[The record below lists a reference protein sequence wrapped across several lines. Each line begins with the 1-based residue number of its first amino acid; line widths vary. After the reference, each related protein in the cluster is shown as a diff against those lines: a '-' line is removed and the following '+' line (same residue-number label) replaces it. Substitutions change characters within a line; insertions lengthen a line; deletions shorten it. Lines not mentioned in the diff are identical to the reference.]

1 MLKKSFKGVS
11 IMKEFMKMAGAVTV
25 GTLMASGVA
34 VSVLLNKKVL
44 KAYTKCVMSISNEIT
59 NELMKNDYND

>member
-1 MLKKSFKGVS
+1 
-11 IMKEFMKMAGAVTV
+11 MKEFMKMAGAVTV

-44 KAYTKCVMSISNEIT
+44 KAYTKHVLAISNEIT
-59 NELMKNDYND
+59 NELVENDYND

>member
-1 MLKKSFKGVS
+1 
-11 IMKEFMKMAGAVTV
+11 MKEFMKMAGAVTV

-34 VSVLLNKKVL
+34 VGVLLNKKVL
-44 KAYTKCVMSISNEIT
+44 KAYTKYVMSISNEIT

>member
-1 MLKKSFKGVS
+1 
-11 IMKEFMKMAGAVTV
+11 MKEFMKMAGAVTV

-34 VSVLLNKKVL
+34 VGVLLNRKVL

-59 NELMKNDYND
+59 NELMENDYND

>member
-1 MLKKSFKGVS
+1 
-11 IMKEFMKMAGAVTV
+11 MKEFMKMAGAVTV

-44 KAYTKCVMSISNEIT
+44 KAYTKYVTSISKEIT
-59 NELMKNDYND
+59 NELMKNDYDD

>member
-1 MLKKSFKGVS
+1 
-11 IMKEFMKMAGAVTV
+11 MKEFMKMAGAVTV

-44 KAYTKCVMSISNEIT
+44 KAYTKHALAISKEIT

>member
-1 MLKKSFKGVS
+1 
-11 IMKEFMKMAGAVTV
+11 MKEFMKMAGAVTV

-34 VSVLLNKKVL
+34 VGVLLNKKVL

-59 NELMKNDYND
+59 NELMKNDYDD

>member
-1 MLKKSFKGVS
+1 
-11 IMKEFMKMAGAVTV
+11 MKEFMKMAGAVTV

-34 VSVLLNKKVL
+34 VSVLMNRKIL
-44 KAYTKCVMSISNEIT
+44 KAYTKYAMAISNEIT

>member
-1 MLKKSFKGVS
+1 
-11 IMKEFMKMAGAVTV
+11 MKEFMKMAGAVTV

-44 KAYTKCVMSISNEIT
+44 KAYTKHALTISKEIT
-59 NELMKNDYND
+59 NELMENDYDD

>member
-1 MLKKSFKGVS
+1 
-11 IMKEFMKMAGAVTV
+11 MKEFMKMAGAVTV

-34 VSVLLNKKVL
+34 VGVLLNKKVL

-59 NELMKNDYND
+59 NELMENDYND

>member
-1 MLKKSFKGVS
+1 
-11 IMKEFMKMAGAVTV
+11 MKEFMKMAGAVTV

-44 KAYTKCVMSISNEIT
+44 KAYTKYVMSISKEIT
-59 NELMKNDYND
+59 NELMENDYDD

>member
-1 MLKKSFKGVS
+1 
-11 IMKEFMKMAGAVTV
+11 MKEFMKMAGAITV

-34 VSVLLNKKVL
+34 VSVLMNRKVL

>member
-1 MLKKSFKGVS
+1 
-11 IMKEFMKMAGAVTV
+11 MKDFMKMAGAVTV

-44 KAYTKCVMSISNEIT
+44 KAYTKCVMSISNELT
-59 NELMKNDYND
+59 NELMENNYDD

>member
-1 MLKKSFKGVS
+1 
-11 IMKEFMKMAGAVTV
+11 MKEFMKMAGAVTV

-34 VSVLLNKKVL
+34 VSVLLNKKAL

>member
-1 MLKKSFKGVS
+1 
-11 IMKEFMKMAGAVTV
+11 MKEFMKMTGAVTV
-25 GTLMASGVA
+25 GTLMASGV
-34 VSVLLNKKVL
+34 VLSVLLNKKVL

>member
-1 MLKKSFKGVS
+1 
-11 IMKEFMKMAGAVTV
+11 MKEFMKMAGAVTV

-44 KAYTKCVMSISNEIT
+44 KAYTKHALAMSKEIT
-59 NELMKNDYND
+59 NELVENDYDD

>member
-1 MLKKSFKGVS
+1 
-11 IMKEFMKMAGAVTV
+11 MKEFMKMAGAVTV

-44 KAYTKCVMSISNEIT
+44 KAYTKHALAISKEIT
-59 NELMKNDYND
+59 NELMENDYND